1 MKNRI
6 LSLSMVALA
15 LTASYA
21 ARADVH
27 VVVGINPFGW
37 WAPAPPV
44 VYEPPVYYATPPV
57 VYYGR
62 GHWGDQ
68 HESRGNQRDRGHN
81 DHHDDG
87 DHRH

>member
-1 MKNRI
+1 MKNQ
-6 LSLSMVALA
+6 LLPLCVVALA
-15 LTASYA
+15 LGASGA

-44 VYEPPVYYATPPV
+44 VYEPPVYYASPPV
-57 VYYGR
+57 IYYGR

-68 HESRGNQRDRGHN
+68 HESHGNQRNRGRDDRHEG
-81 DHHDDG
+81 G
-87 DHRH
+87 QRH

>member
-1 MKNRI
+1 MNNRI
-6 LSLSMVALA
+6 LSLAMLGLA

-27 VVVGINPFGW
+27 VAVGINPFGW

-44 VYEPPVYYATPPV
+44 VYAPPVYYATPPV

-62 GHWGDQ
+62 GHWGDN
-68 HESRGNQRDRGHN
+68 RGRN
-81 DHHDDG
+81 DHHDQG